1 MQRYIKFS
9 KLPTNFWK
17 KFDKIFDRIMDLKQ
31 FRQCNKLTQTELGEY
46 LGIKKSFVSLVEN
59 GKVKLS
65 EEKFN
70 KLLNN
75 TKGWDTSML
84 INGGIYAGNNNT
96 GDVNVQIGQNRAS
109 GDAHTSGDSSTKI
122 AVLEKENEMLR
133 EQIEFMKTLIK
144 MKE

>member
-1 MQRYIKFS
+1 
-9 KLPTNFWK
+9 
-17 KFDKIFDRIMDLKQ
+17 MDLKQ

-46 LGIKKSFVSLVEN
+46 LGIKKSFVSLIEN

-84 INGGIYAGNNNT
+84 INGSIYAGNNNV

-109 GDAHTSGDSSTKI
+109 GDSRSSGDPDIASRL

-133 EQIEFMKTLIK
+133 ERLKDKDDQLAFLKTLINK
-144 MKE
+144 

>member
-1 MQRYIKFS
+1 
-9 KLPTNFWK
+9 
-17 KFDKIFDRIMDLKQ
+17 MDLKK

-46 LGIKKSFVSLVEN
+46 LGIKKSFVSLIET
-59 GKVKLS
+59 GRVKLS

-84 INGGIYAGNNNT
+84 INGGIYAGNNN
-96 GDVNVQIGQNRAS
+96 GGNVNVQVGQNKIESRNGADNS
-109 GDAHTSGDSSTKI
+109 AMQI

-133 EQIEFMKTLIK
+133 EQLKD
-144 MKE
+144 KEAQIDFLRALVKNN

>member
-1 MQRYIKFS
+1 MIS
-9 KLPTNFWK
+9 I
-17 KFDKIFDRIMDLKQ
+17 FDKIMDLKK

-46 LGIKKSFVSLVEN
+46 LGIKKSFVSLIET
-59 GKVKLS
+59 GRVKIS

-84 INGGIYAGNNNT
+84 INGGIYAGNNN
-96 GDVNVQIGQNRAS
+96 GGNVNVQVGQNKIESRNGADNS
-109 GDAHTSGDSSTKI
+109 AMQI

-133 EQIEFMKTLIK
+133 EQLKD
-144 MKE
+144 KEAQIDFLRALVKNN

>member
-1 MQRYIKFS
+1 
-9 KLPTNFWK
+9 
-17 KFDKIFDRIMDLKQ
+17 MDLKQ

-46 LGIKKSFVSLVEN
+46 LGIKKSFVSLIEN

-84 INGGIYAGNNNT
+84 INGSIYAGNNNV

-109 GDAHTSGDSSTKI
+109 GDVRSSGDPNIASRL

-133 EQIEFMKTLIK
+133 ERLKDKDGQIEFLKTLINK
-144 MKE
+144 

>member
-1 MQRYIKFS
+1 
-9 KLPTNFWK
+9 
-17 KFDKIFDRIMDLKQ
+17 MDLKK

-46 LGIKKSFVSLVEN
+46 LGIKKSFVSLIET
-59 GKVKLS
+59 GRVKLS

-84 INGGIYAGNNNT
+84 INGGIYAGNNNA
-96 GDVNVQIGQNRAS
+96 GDVNVQIGQNRAGS
-109 GDAHTSGDSSTKI
+109 RPKDGDAVTQM

-133 EQIEFMKTLIK
+133 EQLKD
-144 MKE
+144 KEAQIDFLRALVKNN

>member
-1 MQRYIKFS
+1 
-9 KLPTNFWK
+9 
-17 KFDKIFDRIMDLKQ
+17 MDLKQ

-84 INGGIYAGNNNT
+84 INGSIYAGNNNS
-96 GDVNVQIGQNRAS
+96 GDVNVQIGQNLAS
-109 GDAHTSGDSSTKI
+109 GDSHAPGDPNIASRL

-133 EQIEFMKTLIK
+133 ERLKDKDDQLAFLKTLINK
-144 MKE
+144 

>member
-1 MQRYIKFS
+1 
-9 KLPTNFWK
+9 
-17 KFDKIFDRIMDLKQ
+17 MDLKQ

-46 LGIKKSFVSLVEN
+46 LGIKKSFVSLIEN

-84 INGGIYAGNNNT
+84 INGSIYAGNNNV

-109 GDAHTSGDSSTKI
+109 GDAHASGDSSMKI

-133 EQIEFMKTLIK
+133 ERLKDKDDQLAFLKTLINK
-144 MKE
+144 

>member
-1 MQRYIKFS
+1 
-9 KLPTNFWK
+9 
-17 KFDKIFDRIMDLKQ
+17 MDLKQ

-46 LGIKKSFVSLVEN
+46 LGIKKSFVSLIEN

-84 INGGIYAGNNNT
+84 INGSIYAGNNNV

-109 GDAHTSGDSSTKI
+109 GDARSSGDTDIASRL

-133 EQIEFMKTLIK
+133 ERLKDKDDQLAFLKTLINK
-144 MKE
+144 